1 MRKHPNKTV
10 RKHPNQVP
18 KGPQPSPERA
28 PTKSRKGP
36 RPCESTPDSD
46 LNEAKLCPIRPSVLL
61 VFLNSQCRASFRPLP
76 LQHAMP
82 FWCQQNESTHHFLKS
97 LTFRRPTILF
107 RDFDFA
113 TVFHG
118 LSEQHIVKPPALPGS
133 PGPSGLQGSK
143 GIASTFTRFTYSSAL
158 RGLWGGGPPT
168 TEHTHKSCV
177 WGWVVGLWCTG
188 AGALVCRKAGPAG
201 NLNPNG

>member
-1 MRKHPNKTV
+1 MHPSCVRETNQTKRECTRCLLCISRLLFFLFPLCASESTPTKPCESTPTKPCESTPTV

-46 LNEAKLCPIRPSVLL
+46 LNQAKLCPIWPSVLL

-76 LQHAMP
+76 SQHAMP

-97 LTFRRPTILF
+97 LTFRRPTLLF
-107 RDFDFA
+107 SR
-113 TVFHG
+113 
-118 LSEQHIVKPPALPGS
+118 L
-133 PGPSGLQGSK
+133 
-143 GIASTFTRFTYSSAL
+143 
-158 RGLWGGGPPT
+158 
-168 TEHTHKSCV
+168 
-177 WGWVVGLWCTG
+177 
-188 AGALVCRKAGPAG
+188 
-201 NLNPNG
+201 

>member
-1 MRKHPNKTV
+1 MLHFCTACTLFVCARPTRQKESARGACFAFLACCFFFFPCVLLKAPQRNRAKA
-10 RKHPNQVP
+10 
-18 KGPQPSPERA
+18 PQPSPERA

-97 LTFRRPTILF
+97 LTFRRPTLLF

-113 TVFHG
+113 TVFLG
-118 LSEQHIVKPPALPGS
+118 PQQEQ
-133 PGPSGLQGSK
+133 
-143 GIASTFTRFTYSSAL
+143 RD
-158 RGLWGGGPPT
+158 
-168 TEHTHKSCV
+168 
-177 WGWVVGLWCTG
+177 
-188 AGALVCRKAGPAG
+188 
-201 NLNPNG
+201 